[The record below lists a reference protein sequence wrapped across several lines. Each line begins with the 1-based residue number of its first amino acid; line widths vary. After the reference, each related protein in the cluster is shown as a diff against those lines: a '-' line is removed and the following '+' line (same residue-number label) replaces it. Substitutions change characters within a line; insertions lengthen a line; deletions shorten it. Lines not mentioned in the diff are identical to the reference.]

1 MVIAHVIKNVYF
13 CMRESTHFFIITNNK
28 HFCMKKLST
37 LRTML
42 AALLVAVGM
51 GTAWADEL
59 PTPVYF
65 NDFSSTEGL
74 TIVGNGVF
82 EDDAD
87 ARFGKVFHNDPTL
100 TKAIRTNYLLLPN
113 DVLSHSATTKEMTI
127 GFWVN
132 MKDAQDFFW
141 SPMFAAYDNA
151 DRAANANE
159 PWPHFVLMA
168 RKEVT
173 LNCWGYCDLGNTV
186 NDNGVNAQTSAWLD
200 DKAWHYYTATLTAT
214 SVKVYIDGILE
225 NSWTLDGTTPGQI
238 VEGVFNAGAE
248 YATNDFGLKYI
259 CLGGNQACNWGDPDP
274 AFAFDDFAVYDKALT
289 ADQIKQVMEAKMSYN
304 VMLDFEN
311 NNQNLPYST
320 GGASDPVAEQ
330 NAGNLGGKT
339 ITIDGVQFS
348 FVNSP
353 TMCTKYHYDAN
364 GTNALNARGKYFQMI
379 KGGQM
384 RITAPEG
391 KAVTAISFAYNPS
404 TNKNTGTTTYQ
415 TNLTLEKGEG
425 TLSNDKKTWT
435 GNAKSVRFG
444 ATGSVFINSI
454 TVTYSDADENT
465 VTPEADTYTEV
476 DGLAAFK
483 EVADGALVKLT
494 LTNAIIT
501 AGMNNELGYYVQD
514 ATAGAHFYCTNL
526 DFNLNDVLNGYV
538 YVKKS
543 KQTMGSRI
551 AMTEETNADN
561 LEVKAG
567 GSYEP
572 VTGAVDDVNKAEN
585 QLKVV
590 KLTGVAVKGT
600 SETEATIT
608 DASEKTIDINNG
620 KTNYYPYSYTE
631 SLAGMDLAKATV
643 VGILYGSSAT
653 VNKIIP
659 LSITEEISADAT
671 FDFQNNPKNW
681 PYGTEV
687 WGDEAEKGK
696 VSELTEN
703 DIKLTSIQNN
713 AYNANMI
720 YKAENADPVF
730 RVAKENAFKLTAPEG
745 KAIVKVSV
753 TMATGSFDFTADNGT
768 IAENENVWTGNAT
781 EVTFTTASNRSISKI
796 DVTLADENEDTVK
809 PAVTVEVDNI
819 AAFNAVEDG
828 TTVKLTLANARVNGV
843 MGGSY
848 YVEDATGA
856 TVIKGIEL
864 TAGKALNGYIVGTK
878 STDTSV
884 DMNGE
889 IKEYALTATDAST
902 FEATA
907 TTLEGTTMTVDAV
920 GAQANYGKLITVENV
935 TISGSG
941 LNKSLTDANNNTIK
955 ARDYMGVLPTDYTWP
970 EKASKITGVVIYY
983 MTGWFLMPISADAIV
998 EDTTQGI
1005 ETINATT
1012 TESMTIY
1019 NLQGQRL
1026 NGLQKGINIVN
1037 GKKVVIK

>member
-1 MVIAHVIKNVYF
+1 
-13 CMRESTHFFIITNNK
+13 
-28 HFCMKKLST
+28 
-37 LRTML
+37 ML

-65 NDFSSTEGL
+65 NDFSSTDGL

-132 MKDAQDFFW
+132 MKDAQDFYW
-141 SPMFAAYDNA
+141 SPMFAAYDNV

-173 LNCWGYCDLGNTV
+173 LNCWGYCDLGNTF

-225 NSWTLDGTTPGQI
+225 NSWTLDGTTAGQI

-289 ADQIKQVMEAKMSYN
+289 ADQIKQVMAAKSQVLFDFSDSNFRENIGTTLNDVKGNIYN
-304 VMLDFEN
+304 ETFTVNGITLQVTCGSAPSKIYVDAN
-311 NNQNLPYST
+311 RGQNLVTYKDYT
-320 GGASDPVAEQ
+320 T
-330 NAGNLGGKT
+330 LT
-339 ITIDGVQFS
+339 F
-348 FVNSP
+348 
-353 TMCTKYHYDAN
+353 
-364 GTNALNARGKYFQMI
+364 R
-379 KGGQM
+379 
-384 RITAPEG
+384 APEG
-391 KAVTAISFAYNPS
+391 MAITNITFTAAGNSNINGMTASS
-404 TNKNTGTTTYQ
+404 GTITGM
-415 TNLTLEKGEG
+415 
-425 TLSNDKKTWT
+425 SWT
-435 GNAKSVRFG
+435 GNAEGVRFTQG
-444 ATGSVFINSI
+444 ATSYMANAI
-454 TVTYSDADENT
+454 VTLAVKTAET
-465 VTPEADTYTEV
+465 AALPAITYT
-476 DGLAAFK
+476 DCANIAAFNALEAGTYAK
-483 EVADGALVKLT
+483 VTLTDAEVIGKSADGISTVW
-494 LTNAIIT
+494 I
-501 AGMNNELGYYVQD
+501 QD
-514 ATAGAHFYCTNL
+514 ATGGCWIQYTS
-526 DFNLNDVLNGYV
+526 LNDRLKESTKVNGTVYTVLRRTGDGKDNQMKEAEDTPNSALTASDITNYTVTDCATIADANAKQNMMVRIDGASFTATSNTAGTLTLNG
-538 YVKKS
+538 
-543 KQTMGSRI
+543 
-551 AMTEETNADN
+551 ETI
-561 LEVKAG
+561 
-567 GSYEP
+567 
-572 VTGAVDDVNKAEN
+572 
-585 QLKVV
+585 KV
-590 KLTGVAVKGT
+590 
-600 SETEATIT
+600 
-608 DASEKTIDINNG
+608 NNG
-620 KTNYYPYSYTE
+620 TATANQQLHKLDDFVKDATMENV
-631 SLAGMDLAKATV
+631 TV
-643 VGILYGSSAT
+643 VGINT
-653 VNKIIP
+653 VAFGILP
-659 LSITEEISADAT
+659 ISLEKVSVETADAT
-671 FDFQNNPKNW
+671 FDFENNPENW
-681 PYGTEV
+681 PTSAALFDDDNGVVT
-687 WGDEAEKGK
+687 
-696 VSELTEN
+696 ELTAN
-703 DIKLTSIQNN
+703 GVKLTSIQNN

-745 KAIVKVSV
+745 KAIVKVAV

-768 IAENENVWTGNAT
+768 IAENVWTGNAT
-781 EVTFTTASNRSISKI
+781 EVTFTTAAIRSISKI
-796 DVTLADENEDTVK
+796 EVTLANENDETVR
-809 PAVTVEVDNI
+809 PVAAVEVATI
-819 AAFNAVEDG
+819 ADFNAVEDG
-828 TTVKLTLANARVNGV
+828 KTVKLTLTNARVNADH
-843 MGGSY
+843 GGKY

-856 TVIKGIEL
+856 TVFKGLTL
-864 TAGKALNGYIVGTK
+864 TAGTQLNGYIVGVK
-878 STDTSV
+878 STDTEI
-884 DMNGE
+884 DYMNDPAVAVE
-889 IKEYALTATDAST
+889 HQLTATDATT
-902 FEATA
+902 FEATSA
-907 TTLEGTTMTVDAV
+907 TLEGTVTALNEA
-920 GAQANYGKLITVENV
+920 GSQENYGRLLTFENV

-941 LNKSLTDANNNTIK
+941 QNKTLTDANNNTIK

>member
-1 MVIAHVIKNVYF
+1 
-13 CMRESTHFFIITNNK
+13 
-28 HFCMKKLST
+28 
-37 LRTML
+37 
-42 AALLVAVGM
+42 M
-51 GTAWADEL
+51 GTAWADGL

-65 NDFSSTEGL
+65 NDFSSTDGL
-74 TIVGNGVF
+74 TIVGNGKF

-87 ARFGKVFHNDPTL
+87 ARFGKVFHNDPGL

-113 DVLSHSATTKEMTI
+113 DVLSHSATSKEMTI

-132 MKDAQDFFW
+132 MKDAAEFFW
-141 SPMFAAYDNA
+141 SPIFSAYGAAPANNSNTWPMFVC
-151 DRAANANE
+151 E
-159 PWPHFVLMA
+159 A
-168 RKEVT
+168 RGLIQ
-173 LNCWGYCDLGNTV
+173 LNCAGYCDFGINANPV
-186 NDNGVNAQTSAWLD
+186 GSDFNDVTPYVTSAWLD
-200 DKAWHYYTATLTAT
+200 DTQWHYYTVALTSTTA
-214 SVKVYIDGILE
+214 KVYVDGELKNGWTVDGI
-225 NSWTLDGTTPGQI
+225 SDGQVINGLFT
-238 VEGVFNAGAE
+238 NGA
-248 YATNDFGLKYI
+248 DLKYI
-259 CLGGNQACNWGDPDP
+259 CLGGNQAWNWGDPDP

-289 ADQIKQVMEAKMSYN
+289 ADQIKQVMAAKMSYN

-320 GGASDPVAEQ
+320 GGASDLAAEQ

-364 GTNALNARGKYFQMI
+364 GTNALYARGKYFQMI

-404 TNKNTGTTTYQ
+404 TNKNTGATTYQ

-444 ATGSVFINSI
+444 ATAAAYINSI

-631 SLAGMDLAKATV
+631 SLADMDLAKATV
-643 VGILYGSSAT
+643 IGILYGSSAT

-671 FDFQNNPKNW
+671 FDFQNNPENW

-745 KAIVKVSV
+745 KAIVKVAV

-768 IAENENVWTGNAT
+768 IAENVWTGNAT
-781 EVTFTTASNRSISKI
+781 EVTFTTAAIRSISKI
-796 DVTLADENEDTVK
+796 EVTLADENDETIK
-809 PAVTVEVDNI
+809 PVAAVEVSTI
-819 AAFNAVEDG
+819 ADFNAVEDG
-828 TTVKLTLANARVNGV
+828 KTVKLTLTNARVNAV
-843 MGGSY
+843 NGGSC
-848 YVEDATGA
+848 YVEDASGA
-856 TVIKGIEL
+856 TVFKGLTL
-864 TAGKALNGYIVGTK
+864 TAGTQLNGYVIGTK
-878 STDTSV
+878 SSTNA
-884 DMNGE
+884 DMDGE
-889 IKEYALTATDAST
+889 IIENQLTATDATT
-902 FEATA
+902 FEATE
-907 TTLEGTTMTVDAV
+907 TTLTGTVMT
-920 GAQANYGKLITVENV
+920 GAEACTQANYGCLITLENV
-935 TISGSG
+935 AISGSG
-941 LNKSLTDANNNTIK
+941 NNKTLTVDGTALDIK